1 MRDVWEIFWCQQ
13 ACKKYELAL
22 LRNGRAKTG
31 YNISGSLKAALV
43 GSPLN
48 CKFEPCNNIGTDKT
62 ESVTLPPQRKLKH
75 ME

>member
-1 MRDVWEIFWCQQ
+1 MRDVWEIFWCQH

-43 GSPLN
+43 PLS
-48 CKFEPCNNIGTDKT
+48 I
-62 ESVTLPPQRKLKH
+62 
-75 ME
+75 